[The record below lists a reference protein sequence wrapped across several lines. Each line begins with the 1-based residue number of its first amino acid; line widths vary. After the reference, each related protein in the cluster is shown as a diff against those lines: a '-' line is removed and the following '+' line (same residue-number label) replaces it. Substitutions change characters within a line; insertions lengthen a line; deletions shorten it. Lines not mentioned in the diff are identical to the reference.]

1 MKKGGQVGA
10 ELHGQSDWE
19 FSGQV
24 DGIIHFNHSEG
35 SPPA

>member
-10 ELHGQSDWE
+10 DLHGQCEWE

-24 DGIIHFNHSEG
+24 DGIIQL
-35 SPPA
+35 

>member
-24 DGIIHFNHSEG
+24 DGIIHICKLV
-35 SPPA
+35 

>member
-1 MKKGGQVGA
+1 MKKGGQVEA

-24 DGIIHFNHSEG
+24 DGIIQS
-35 SPPA
+35 